1 MVTENDWPTRISE
14 MAVKAATFA
23 GGSDNDR

>member
-23 GGSDNDR
+23 GGMPSRA